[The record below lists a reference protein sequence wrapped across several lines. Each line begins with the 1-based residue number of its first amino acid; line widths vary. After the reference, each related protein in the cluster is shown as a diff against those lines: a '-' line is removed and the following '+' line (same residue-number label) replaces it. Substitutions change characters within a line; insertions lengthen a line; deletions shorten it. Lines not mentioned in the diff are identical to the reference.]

1 MKHKKNITGEEFDED
16 FEAGEDLS
24 EYLDLDNASRP
35 GLKNKKI
42 SLQMAEWML
51 RAVDREAKKLGV
63 SRQAILKMWIS
74 ENLKNQSH

>member
-1 MKHKKNITGEEFDED
+1 MKKKYISGEEFEEK

-24 EYLDLDNASRP
+24 EYLDLNNASRP

-42 SLQMAEWML
+42 SLQMPEWML
-51 RAVDREAKKLGV
+51 SGVDREAKKLGV

-74 ENLKNQSH
+74 ENLKNRAH

>member
-1 MKHKKNITGEEFDED
+1 MKKKYISGEEFEEK

-24 EYLDLDNASRP
+24 EYLDLNNASRP

-42 SLQMAEWML
+42 SLQMPEWML
-51 RAVDREAKKLGV
+51 SGVDREAKKLGV

-74 ENLKNQSH
+74 ENLKNQAH

>member
-1 MKHKKNITGEEFDED
+1 
-16 FEAGEDLS
+16 
-24 EYLDLDNASRP
+24 LDLDNASRP

-42 SLQMAEWML
+42 SLQMPEWML